1 MTKIWIAA
9 GVLNLITAL
18 IHTILG
24 HFDLI
29 LPFVDLE
36 FEVPLKAILHACW
49 HMVTVMLFFSSI
61 ILLYIGIRPQKYA
74 SSQISILLGVLYV
87 AFSLVFIIMSIAYGL
102 FLPQWVLLLPIG
114 ILAIYGAKTA

>member
-1 MTKIWIAA
+1 MKIIWIAA

-29 LPFVDLE
+29 LPFADLE
-36 FEVPLKAILHACW
+36 FATPQKGILHACW

-87 AFSLVFIIMSIAYGL
+87 AFSLVFIVMSIAYGL